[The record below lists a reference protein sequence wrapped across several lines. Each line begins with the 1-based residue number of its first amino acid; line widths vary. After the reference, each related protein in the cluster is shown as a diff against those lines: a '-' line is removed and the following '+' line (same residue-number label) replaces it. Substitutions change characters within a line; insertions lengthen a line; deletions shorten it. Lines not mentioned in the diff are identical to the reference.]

1 PGYVPEL
8 QGMVLPSGDDELA
21 VGREG
26 DAGPAVEPGQLA
38 VALLPQVVPFEAAQ
52 VRLSRPGAQALQALL
67 NARVIVLFPTD
78 LQVAHG
84 DRVVGVAADLVEELD
99 LFREGI
105 PLILASPN
113 VLVELLPLAPGL
125 AEIDDK
131 PGALLRIVPQ
141 GDSQS
146 EQAADGEDADR

>member
-1 PGYVPEL
+1 MKGFLVGLPRAPQFPALRTPDAHLAVLARGRQPPAVRGEYSTGRLGLQADEVARLFLRPRYVPAL
-8 QGMVLPSGDDELA
+8 QGMGLPSGDDELA

-67 NARVIVLFPTD
+67 NARVIVLFPAD

-84 DRVVGVAADLVEELD
+84 DRVVG
-99 LFREGI
+99 
-105 PLILASPN
+105 
-113 VLVELLPLAPGL
+113 
-125 AEIDDK
+125 
-131 PGALLRIVPQ
+131 
-141 GDSQS
+141 
-146 EQAADGEDADR
+146 